1 MKIASFVLK
10 NYRRLADV
18 TLVLGDKKTV
28 LVGANNSGK
37 TSCIGAL
44 HTFLKS
50 PDNLKIRDISKRNWK
65 EIQELGKQVEKEF
78 PDSKKMEK
86 LSKELVKLLPSL
98 DIEITAEASEAY
110 KVRDILPDLEW
121 RGGTLSVR
129 ITYEAVDVSKLCREF
144 VDMRGVVSKHGGKIS
159 LWPKDLCDFLE
170 KGTNFSKFIKQKHYI
185 FSKEAVPTAKDL
197 SKEAVPTAVDF
208 SKEAVPTAEEILQ
221 PLKSEALKKLIRVD
235 VISEQRGLGAED
247 NTEQKGPYSEK
258 QRLNKLLREYYERIL
273 NPEDFPEADDL
284 KVLVQ
289 QQDLEEKFTERL
301 NIQFKKPFEELE
313 DMGYPGIGGNPTVEI
328 SAKISGMD
336 ALQKSSSVRYRFE
349 KMEEEFLPESYLG
362 LGYQNLIYLTFRLL
376 EFRDKWMHV
385 GKSVSLESNAEEK
398 IEPIH
403 LVLLEE
409 PEVNLHAQV
418 QRVFVSKAYDT
429 LRNHSDLRDK
439 VTKKDKSG
447 YQTQLVISTHSSHI
461 IDNMDFK
468 DLRYFQRNNASKSI
482 AMDHTSIANMSDLF
496 ANPKEELLFVS
507 KHLKLTH
514 CDIFFADGVI
524 FVEGQA
530 ERLLVPEFIA
540 KNFPGLS
547 NRYISMLE
555 VNGAHTHKYKD
566 LVEKLGVATLVLT
579 DIDSVDNTGKSCFPQ
594 KNSNQKTNNDTLKK
608 WHPKK
613 ETLDDL
619 LALPKEKYATTSQGA
634 PLYVAYQ
641 KPTQI
646 SEKGVLSRTF
656 EDALILANF
665 EDDYFQKK
673 PKLKA
678 AKAAHENDS
687 KALSESLYEYVKDLT
702 KGDFAFDC
710 LFHLAHKESNR
721 FNPPEYISDGLKWL
735 ETQLSPTA

>member
-1 MKIASFVLK
+1 MKITSFALK

-18 TLVLGDKKTV
+18 TLVLDDKAAV

-50 PDNLKIRDISKRNWK
+50 PDNLKVRDISKKNWK
-65 EIQELGKQVEKEF
+65 RIQNLGKEVEEEFPSIEKMQELS
-78 PDSKKMEK
+78 DA
-86 LSKELVKLLPSL
+86 LIRLLPSL

-121 RGGTLSVR
+121 KGGALSVR
-129 ITYEAVDVSKLCREF
+129 INYEVIDVSKLFSEF
-144 VDMRGVVSKHGGKIS
+144 VDTRVVVSKHQGEVS

-170 KGTNFSKFIKQKHYI
+170 KGRNFSKFIKQKHY
-185 FSKEAVPTAKDL
+185 VL
-197 SKEAVPTAVDF
+197 SKEAEP
-208 SKEAVPTAEEILQ
+208 SSNEILQ

-247 NTEQKGPYSEK
+247 NADQKGPYSEK
-258 QRLNKLLREYYERIL
+258 QRLNKLLRDYYERIL
-273 NPEDFPEADDL
+273 NPEDYPGADDL
-284 KVLVQ
+284 KVLGQ
-289 QQDLEEKFTERL
+289 QQSLENDFTKRL
-301 NIQFKKPFEELE
+301 NDQFEAPFEELKS
-313 DMGYPGIGGNPTVEI
+313 MGYPGIGGNPTVEI
-328 SAKISGMD
+328 SAQISGTD
-336 ALQKSSSVRYRFE
+336 ALQKSSSVRYRFD
-349 KMEEEFLPESYLG
+349 KKDEEFLPESYLG

-376 EFRDKWMHV
+376 EFRDKWMRV
-385 GKSVSLESNAEEK
+385 GKSASSGDNVEEQ

-429 LRNHSDLRDK
+429 LRNHPDLRDK
-439 VTKKDKSG
+439 NTKKDKSD

-461 IDNMDFK
+461 INDIDFK
-468 DLRYFQRNNASKSI
+468 NLRYFRRNDANTSI
-482 AMDHTSIANMSDLF
+482 AMDHTTIANMSELF
-496 ANPKEELLFVS
+496 ANAKDELLFVS

-530 ERLLVPEFIA
+530 ERLLVPEFIS
-540 KNFPGLS
+540 NSFPDLS

-555 VNGAHTHKYKD
+555 VNGAHTHKYKA
-566 LVEKLGVATLVLT
+566 LVEKLGVTTLVLT
-579 DIDSVDNTGKSCFPQ
+579 DLDSVDNNGKSCFPQ
-594 KNSNQKTNNDTLKK
+594 RNSDQKSNNDTLKI
-608 WHPKK
+608 WHPQK
-613 ETLDDL
+613 ETLDELVD
-619 LALPKEKYATTSQGA
+619 LPKTEHMTTSEGA
-634 PLYVAYQ
+634 PLYVAFQ

-646 SEKGVLSRTF
+646 SEKEVLSRTF

-665 EDDYFQKK
+665 DQEYFQKK
-673 PKLKA
+673 PKLET
-678 AKAAHENDS
+678 AKSAHEDGS
-687 KALSESLYEYVKDLT
+687 KSLSESLYEYVQGLK

-710 LFHLAHKESNR
+710 LFHLADKESNS
-721 FNPPEYISDGLKWL
+721 FNPPEYMSDGLKWL
-735 ETQLSPTA
+735 AAQLSPKE

>member
-1 MKIASFVLK
+1 MRITSFNLK

-18 TLVLGDKKTV
+18 TLVLGDKTTV

-50 PDNLKIRDISKRNWK
+50 PENLKIRDISKQKWK
-65 EIQELGKQVEKEF
+65 EIQKLGEKIEQKF
-78 PDSKKMEK
+78 PASEEIHA
-86 LSKELVKLLPSL
+86 LSENLAGLLPSL
-98 DIEITAEASEAY
+98 DIEITAGTSEAY

-121 RGGTLSVR
+121 RGGALLVR
-129 ITYEAVDVSKLCREF
+129 ITYETTDTPKFLREYI
-144 VDMRGVVSKHGGKIS
+144 DARNVVSEHKGEIS

-170 KGTNFSKFIKQKHYI
+170 KGRNFSKYIKQKHHI
-185 FSKEAVPTAKDL
+185 L
-197 SKEAVPTAVDF
+197 SKPPEPNA
-208 SKEAVPTAEEILQ
+208 KEILQ
-221 PLKSEALKKLIRVD
+221 PLKSETLKKLIRVD

-247 NTEQKGPYSEK
+247 NADQNGPYSEK
-258 QRLNKLLREYYERIL
+258 QRLNKLLREYYENIL
-273 NPEDFPEADDL
+273 NPEDFPGAEDIE
-284 KVLVQ
+284 VLRQ
-289 QQDLEEKFTERL
+289 QQYLEKGFTDRL
-301 NIQFKKPFEELE
+301 NKQFEAPFNELK

-328 SAKISGMD
+328 AAKISGID
-336 ALQKSSSVRYRFE
+336 ALQKSSSVRYRFD
-349 KMEEEFLPESYLG
+349 KKEEEFLPESYLG

-376 EFRDKWMHV
+376 EFRDKWMRV
-385 GKSVSLESNAEEK
+385 GKSASLGDNTEEQ

-429 LRNHSDLRDK
+429 LRNHPDLRDK
-439 VTKKDKSG
+439 ETKQDKPE

-461 IDNMDFK
+461 VNDIDFK
-468 DLRYFQRNNASKSI
+468 DLRYFRRNDSNETI
-482 AMDHTSIANMSDLF
+482 AMDHTSIANMSELF
-496 ANPKEELLFVS
+496 AHAKAELLFVR

-530 ERLLVPEFIA
+530 ERLLVPEFISN
-540 KNFPGLS
+540 NFPGLS

-555 VNGAHTHKYKD
+555 VSGAHTHKYKD

-579 DIDSVDNTGKSCFPQ
+579 DLDSVDNEGKSCYPQ
-594 KNSNQKTNNDTLKK
+594 KSMKQKTNNDTLKG

-613 ETLDDL
+613 EALDDL
-619 LALPKEKYATTSQGA
+619 VALPQTEHATKSQGT

-646 SEKGVLSRTF
+646 SGKEVLPRTF

-665 EDDYFQKK
+665 DNEYFLGK
-673 PKLKA
+673 PKIK
-678 AKAAHENDS
+678 ES
-687 KALSESLYEYVKDLT
+687 KANFENGTKPLSESLYDYVNSLS

-710 LFHLAHKESNR
+710 LFYIATKKANS
-721 FNPPEYISDGLKWL
+721 FTPPEYMSEGLKWL
-735 ETQLSPTA
+735 ETQLLPKA